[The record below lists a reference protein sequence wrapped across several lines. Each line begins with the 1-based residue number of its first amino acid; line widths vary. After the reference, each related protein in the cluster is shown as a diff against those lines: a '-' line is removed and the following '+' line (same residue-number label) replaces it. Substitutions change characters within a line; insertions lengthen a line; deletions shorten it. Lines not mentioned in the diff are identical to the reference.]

1 MNWAGKQRK
10 QGDIMTTETVK
21 IDLNAVR
28 GLPEWIALYQAY
40 NAAFKVNEMALLP
53 KEISLPQLHLLALL
67 AYAGRPLST
76 GEIARAMVKAA
87 QSITG
92 LVDRLV
98 ARGMVE
104 TKGDPKDRRK
114 TLVVLTDA
122 GRAKLRESWPTANRV
137 GEELFTILSDQELG
151 SLKNSCEK
159 LRDAAIQ
166 KLGISLQGL

>member
-1 MNWAGKQRK
+1 M
-10 QGDIMTTETVK
+10 MTTQTVK
-21 IDLNAVR
+21 IDIGAVR
-28 GLPEWIALYQAY
+28 GLPQWITLYQAY

-53 KEISLPQLHLLALL
+53 KEVSLPQLHLLALL

-98 ARGMVE
+98 ARKMVE

-114 TLVVLTDA
+114 TLVVLTDI
-122 GRAKLRESWPTANRV
+122 GRAKLQESWPTANQV
-137 GEELFTILSDQELG
+137 GEELFKVLSDDELA
-151 SLKNSCEK
+151 SLQRSCEK
-159 LRDAAIQ
+159 LRDTAIR
-166 KLGISLQGL
+166 KLGISLQEF